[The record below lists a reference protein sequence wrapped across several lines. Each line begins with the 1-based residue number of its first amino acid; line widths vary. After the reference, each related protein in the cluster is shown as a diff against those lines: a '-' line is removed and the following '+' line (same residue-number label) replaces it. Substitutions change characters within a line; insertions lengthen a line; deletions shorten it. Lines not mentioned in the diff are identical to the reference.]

1 MPKYLKSNFLAIE
14 KVGVLLSIVCAIHCL
29 SLPIFLIFAPYL
41 ASSFAFSSNLEWI
54 LVISSFLL
62 AAIILVLDFRKHRQP
77 LPLYFL
83 GVGIMIKLVDM
94 FLANQSYAWLFGIM
108 LGVVISI
115 AYWVNYKHK
124 KSCTCKISA

>member
-1 MPKYLKSNFLAIE
+1 MFKYKFLAIE
-14 KVGVLLSIVCAIHCL
+14 KVGVLLSIACAVHCL
-29 SLPIFLIFAPYL
+29 SLPIFLFFAPYL
-41 ASSFAFSSNLEWI
+41 ASSFAFSYNLEWI

-83 GVGIMIKLVDM
+83 GIGILIKLVDI
-94 FLANQSYAWLFGIM
+94 FVANHSYAWLFGIL
-108 LGVVISI
+108 LGVVISL

>member
-1 MPKYLKSNFLAIE
+1 MSKYRKVNLLAIE
-14 KVGVLLSIVCAIHCL
+14 KVGVLLSIACAVHCL
-29 SLPIFLIFAPYL
+29 SLPIFLFFAPYL

-77 LPLYFL
+77 LPLLFL
-83 GVGIMIKLVDM
+83 GLGIIIKLVDM
-94 FLANQSYAWLFGIM
+94 FLVNQSYAWLFGIL
-108 LGVVISI
+108 LGVVISL

-124 KSCTCKISA
+124 KTCTCKISA

>member
-1 MPKYLKSNFLAIE
+1 MSKYRKVNLLVIE
-14 KVGVLLSIVCAIHCL
+14 KVGVLLSIACAVHCL
-29 SLPIFLIFAPYL
+29 TLPIFLFFAPYL

-62 AAIILVLDFRKHRQP
+62 AAIILVLDYRKHRQP

-83 GVGIMIKLVDM
+83 GVGIVIKLLDM
-94 FLANQSYAWLFGIM
+94 FLVNQSYAWLFGIL

-115 AYWVNYKHK
+115 AYWVNYTHK
-124 KSCTCKISA
+124 KSCTCKINA

>member
-1 MPKYLKSNFLAIE
+1 MSKYKFLAIE

-29 SLPIFLIFAPYL
+29 SLPIFLFFAPYL

-62 AAIILVLDFRKHRQP
+62 AAIILVLDFRKHCQP

-83 GVGIMIKLVDM
+83 GIGILIKLVDI
-94 FLANQSYAWLFGIM
+94 FVANHSYAWLFGIL
-108 LGVVISI
+108 LGVVISL

-124 KSCTCKISA
+124 KTCTCKISA

>member
-29 SLPIFLIFAPYL
+29 SLPIFLFFAPYL

-62 AAIILVLDFRKHRQP
+62 AAIILVLDFRKHRHP

>member
-1 MPKYLKSNFLAIE
+1 MSKYKFLAVE
-14 KVGVLLSIVCAIHCL
+14 KIGVLLSIACAVHCL
-29 SLPIFLIFAPYL
+29 TLPIFLFFAPYL

-54 LVISSFLL
+54 LVISSFVL
-62 AAIILVLDFRKHRQP
+62 AAFILVLDYRKHYQP

-83 GVGIMIKLVDM
+83 GVGIIIKVLDM
-94 FLANQSYAWLFGIM
+94 VLSIQSYAWFFGIL
-108 LGVVISI
+108 LGAVISI

>member
-1 MPKYLKSNFLAIE
+1 MSKYKFLAIE
-14 KVGVLLSIVCAIHCL
+14 KVGILLSIACAVHCL
-29 SLPIFLIFAPYL
+29 TLPIFLFFAPFL

-54 LVISSFLL
+54 LVISSFVL
-62 AAIILVLDFRKHRQP
+62 AAFILMLDYRKHRQP

-83 GVGIMIKLVDM
+83 GVGIIIKVLDM
-94 FLANQSYAWLFGIM
+94 VLANQSYAWLFGIM

-124 KSCTCKISA
+124 KTCTCKISA

>member
-1 MPKYLKSNFLAIE
+1 MSKYIKDNFLAIE
-14 KVGVLLSIVCAIHCL
+14 KVGVLLSIICAVHCFT
-29 SLPIFLIFAPYL
+29 LPIFLFFAPYL
-41 ASSFAFSSNLEWI
+41 ASSFAFNSNLEWF

-83 GVGIMIKLVDM
+83 VVGIMIKLVDM
-94 FLANQSYAWLFGIM
+94 FLENQSYAWLFGI
-108 LGVVISI
+108 LFGVVIST

-124 KSCTCKISA
+124 KSCTCKINA

>member
-1 MPKYLKSNFLAIE
+1 MSKYKFLAIE
-14 KVGVLLSIVCAIHCL
+14 KIGVLLSIACAVHCL
-29 SLPIFLIFAPYL
+29 TLPIFLFFAPYL

-54 LVISSFLL
+54 LVISSFVL
-62 AAIILVLDFRKHRQP
+62 AAFILVLDYRKHRQP

-83 GVGIMIKLVDM
+83 GVGIIIKVLDM
-94 FLANQSYAWLFGIM
+94 VLSNQSYAWLFGIL
-108 LGVVISI
+108 LGTVISI

>member
-1 MPKYLKSNFLAIE
+1 MSKYKFLAIE
-14 KVGVLLSIVCAIHCL
+14 KIGVLLSIACAVHCL
-29 SLPIFLIFAPYL
+29 TLPIFLFFAPYL

-54 LVISSFLL
+54 LVISSFVL
-62 AAIILVLDFRKHRQP
+62 AAFILVLDYRKHHQP

-83 GVGIMIKLVDM
+83 GVGIIIKVLDM
-94 FLANQSYAWLFGIM
+94 VLTNQSYAWLFGIL
-108 LGVVISI
+108 LGTVISI

>member
-1 MPKYLKSNFLAIE
+1 MPKYLKSNFLAVE
-14 KVGVLLSIVCAIHCL
+14 KMGILLSIVCAIHCL
-29 SLPIFLIFAPYL
+29 SLPIFLFFAPYL
-41 ASSFAFSSNLEWI
+41 ASSFAFSYNLEWI

-83 GVGIMIKLVDM
+83 GIGILIKLVDI
-94 FLANQSYAWLFGIM
+94 FVANHSYAWLFGIL
-108 LGVVISI
+108 LGVVISL

>member
-1 MPKYLKSNFLAIE
+1 MSKYRKVNLLAIE

-29 SLPIFLIFAPYL
+29 SLPIFLFFAPFL

-62 AAIILVLDFRKHRQP
+62 AAIILALDFRKHRQP

-83 GVGIMIKLVDM
+83 GVGILIKLVDF
-94 FLANQSYAWLFGIM
+94 FLSNQSYAWLFGIL
-108 LGVVISI
+108 LGVVISL

-124 KSCTCKISA
+124 KTCTCKISA

>member
-1 MPKYLKSNFLAIE
+1 MSKYRKVNLLAIE
-14 KVGVLLSIVCAIHCL
+14 KVGVLLSIACAVHCL
-29 SLPIFLIFAPYL
+29 SLPIFLFFAPYL
-41 ASSFAFSSNLEWI
+41 ASSFAFSYNLEWI

-83 GVGIMIKLVDM
+83 GIGILIKLVDI
-94 FLANQSYAWLFGIM
+94 FVANHSYAWLFGIL
-108 LGVVISI
+108 LGVVISL
-115 AYWVNYKHK
+115 AYWVNYNHK

>member
-1 MPKYLKSNFLAIE
+1 MSFYNFLAID
-14 KVGVLLSIVCAIHCL
+14 KVLFLLSIVCAIHCL
-29 SLPIFLIFAPYL
+29 SLPIFLFFAPYL
-41 ASSFAFSSNLEWI
+41 ASSFAFSYNLEWI

-83 GVGIMIKLVDM
+83 GIGILIKLVDI
-94 FLANQSYAWLFGIM
+94 FVANHSYAWLFGIL
-108 LGVVISI
+108 LGVVISL

-124 KSCTCKISA
+124 KSCTCDII

>member
-1 MPKYLKSNFLAIE
+1 MSKYRKVNLLAIE
-14 KVGVLLSIVCAIHCL
+14 KVGVLLSIACAVHCL
-29 SLPIFLIFAPYL
+29 SLPIFLFFAPYL
-41 ASSFAFSSNLEWI
+41 ASSFAFSYNLEWI

-83 GVGIMIKLVDM
+83 GIGILIKLVDI
-94 FLANQSYAWLFGIM
+94 FVANHSYAWLFGIL
-108 LGVVISI
+108 LGVVISL

>member
-1 MPKYLKSNFLAIE
+1 MSKYRKVNLLAIE
-14 KVGVLLSIVCAIHCL
+14 KVGVFLSIACAVHCL
-29 SLPIFLIFAPYL
+29 SLPIFLFFAPYL
-41 ASSFAFSSNLEWI
+41 ASSFAFSYNLEWI

-83 GVGIMIKLVDM
+83 GIGILIKLVDI
-94 FLANQSYAWLFGIM
+94 FVANHSYAWLFGIL
-108 LGVVISI
+108 LGVVISL

>member
-1 MPKYLKSNFLAIE
+1 MSKYRKVNLLAIE
-14 KVGVLLSIVCAIHCL
+14 KVGVLLSIACAVHCL
-29 SLPIFLIFAPYL
+29 SLPIFLFFAPYL
-41 ASSFAFSSNLEWI
+41 ASSFAFSYNLEWI

-83 GVGIMIKLVDM
+83 GIGILIKLVDIYV
-94 FLANQSYAWLFGIM
+94 ANHSYAWLFGIL
-108 LGVVISI
+108 LGVVISL

>member
-1 MPKYLKSNFLAIE
+1 MSKYKFLAIE
-14 KVGVLLSIVCAIHCL
+14 KIGVWLSIACAVHCL
-29 SLPIFLIFAPYL
+29 TLPIFLFFAPYL

-54 LVISSFLL
+54 LVISSFVL
-62 AAIILVLDFRKHRQP
+62 AAFILVLDYRKHRQP

-83 GVGIMIKLVDM
+83 GVGIIIKVLDM
-94 FLANQSYAWLFGIM
+94 VLSNQSYAWLFGIL
-108 LGVVISI
+108 LGTVISI

>member
-1 MPKYLKSNFLAIE
+1 MSKFIKSNFLAIE
-14 KVGVLLSIVCAIHCL
+14 KLGVLLSIVCAIHCL
-29 SLPIFLIFAPYL
+29 SLPIFLFFAPYL

-83 GVGIMIKLVDM
+83 GIGILIKLVDI
-94 FLANQSYAWLFGIM
+94 FVANHSYAWLFGIL
-108 LGVVISI
+108 LGAVISL

>member
-29 SLPIFLIFAPYL
+29 SLPIFLFFAPYL

-83 GVGIMIKLVDM
+83 GLGIMIKLVDI
-94 FLANQSYAWLFGIM
+94 FVANHSYAWLFGIM
-108 LGVVISI
+108 LVVVISL
-115 AYWVNYKHK
+115 AYWFNYKHK

>member
-1 MPKYLKSNFLAIE
+1 MSKYRKVNLLAIE
-14 KVGVLLSIVCAIHCL
+14 KVGVLLSIACAVHCL
-29 SLPIFLIFAPYL
+29 SLPIFLFFAPYL
-41 ASSFAFSSNLEWI
+41 ASSFAFSYNLEWI

-83 GVGIMIKLVDM
+83 GIGILIKLVDI
-94 FLANQSYAWLFGIM
+94 FVANHSYAWLFGIL
-108 LGVVISI
+108 LGVVISL

-124 KSCTCKISA
+124 KTCTCKLSA

>member
-1 MPKYLKSNFLAIE
+1 MSKYKFLAIE
-14 KVGVLLSIVCAIHCL
+14 KIGVLLSIACAVHCL
-29 SLPIFLIFAPYL
+29 TLPIFLFFAPYL

-54 LVISSFLL
+54 LVISSFVL
-62 AAIILVLDFRKHRQP
+62 AAFILVLDYRKHHQP

-83 GVGIMIKLVDM
+83 GLGFMIKGLDM
-94 FLANQSYAWLFGIM
+94 VLANQSYAWLFGIL
-108 LGVVISI
+108 LGAVISI

>member
-1 MPKYLKSNFLAIE
+1 MSKYKFLAIE
-14 KVGVLLSIVCAIHCL
+14 KIGVLLSIACAVHCL
-29 SLPIFLIFAPYL
+29 TLPIFLFFAPYL

-54 LVISSFLL
+54 LVISSFVL
-62 AAIILVLDFRKHRQP
+62 AAFILMLDYRKHRQS

-83 GVGIMIKLVDM
+83 GVGIIIKVLDM
-94 FLANQSYAWLFGIM
+94 VLSNQSYAWLFGIL
-108 LGVVISI
+108 LGAVISI

>member
-1 MPKYLKSNFLAIE
+1 MSKYKFLAIE
-14 KVGVLLSIVCAIHCL
+14 KIGVLLSIACAVHCL
-29 SLPIFLIFAPYL
+29 TLPIFLFFAPYL

-54 LVISSFLL
+54 LVIFSFVL
-62 AAIILVLDFRKHRQP
+62 AAFILVLDYRKHRQL

-83 GVGIMIKLVDM
+83 GVGIIIKVLDM
-94 FLANQSYAWLFGIM
+94 VLSNQSYAWLFGIL
-108 LGVVISI
+108 LGTVISI